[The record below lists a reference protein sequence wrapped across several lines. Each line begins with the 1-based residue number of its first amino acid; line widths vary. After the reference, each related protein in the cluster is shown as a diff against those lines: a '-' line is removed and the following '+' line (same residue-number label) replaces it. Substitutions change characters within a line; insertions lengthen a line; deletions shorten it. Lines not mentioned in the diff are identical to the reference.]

1 MIREIRLYGL
11 DKKGFLP
18 PKDVSVWRLEGEGE
32 VPRPEDDEV
41 VIF

>member
-1 MIREIRLYGL
+1 MIHEIRLCGL

-18 PKDVSVWRLEGEGE
+18 PKDVSVWRLEGKGE
-32 VPRPEDDEV
+32 VPHPEDDEV